1 MPTRHSRRAD
11 PVTDRID
18 LDASGRGLGQ
28 LVVAVLQLLHE
39 LLERQAIRRMDADE
53 LTDREVEEVGRTLQ
67 AMRRQLAELQHSLS
81 DPKG

>member
-1 MPTRHSRRAD
+1 
-11 PVTDRID
+11 VTDRID